1 MDGLQIG
8 TTQII
13 NEMNKD
19 TLKNKRLDKL
29 EKDLKKLQSDLAKI
43 TIERD
48 KAIRDLYIARN
59 CNTCAYQYTD
69 KCILENQISSC
80 SEFVDGEVPYKWR
93 GLEE

>member
-1 MDGLQIG
+1 MD
-8 TTQII
+8 
-13 NEMNKD
+13 KD
-19 TLKNKRLDKL
+19 ILKDKRLDKL
-29 EKDLKKLQSDLAKI
+29 EKDLKRLQSDLAKI
-43 TIERD
+43 IIKRD